1 MVSTMAA
8 EAEQMVSARGVGV
21 GTRSEDP
28 GWTCSECS
36 EPHRG
41 KPNDCDACGQ
51 PVCVLCRR
59 VGPHKSPRG
68 EWCRGERSG
77 DE

>member
-1 MVSTMAA
+1 MGAPLAETERRASSTGD
-8 EAEQMVSARGVGV
+8 GV
-21 GTRSEDP
+21 

-41 KPNDCDACGQ
+41 KPWDCEACGQ

-59 VGPHKSPRG
+59 VGPHKTPGG
-68 EWCRGERSG
+68 EWCKGESAA
-77 DE
+77 